1 MASKSPHQ
9 KLPFSPA
16 LAFIILNLLFI
27 YGYIFFLLLNYDL
40 SWMAFEKL
48 NTHLWILE
56 NGKNWHLADL
66 AKFLNT
72 KVIEIDPNRISRPIS
87 NFVEVLDAKF
97 RANLWDYITPHPTMS
112 LQWPFLFIGLPI
124 FLYKVFRNLN
134 CQPVI
139 ALAGTSLYLTS
150 TGFLSPIVQYSH
162 PAKNLVNFFVI
173 LSLATVTKLYRT
185 NKPKSIS
192 IKDTEHFW
200 QILIAT
206 MIWTLAAFL
215 SDETGL
221 FLFIALGA
229 ILYPFLSKFREKSVL
244 LGFYLLLPI
253 IYWLMVR
260 IVLPWAHLIIEHK
273 TVDLT
278 HYRDIP
284 HFSSLFAPNWHDLG
298 INAYLLFSA
307 NPGLKWHFSPL
318 LGHPFLI
325 FLQSAYTLAFM
336 FIAVLLAL
344 TAYRSGKLSSRLKQ
358 ILIGFSLLILYIFFH
373 TFQLS
378 HNVRI
383 WTVFWYGCLFS
394 LIYYITLTLALQFL
408 WEEFR
413 GKIFKRLLPVIVI
426 IFTAQGLMTSTYLI
440 RIFKYQSYEPGRFYY
455 PAIFSG
461 EILPYQYF
469 DLSKSMQKSRCVY
482 AYTLLYWN
490 KVKHKGLDTAP
501 IENEIQSCSSIVKS
515 DPNFV
520 VNLAYFMI
528 EGAFE
533 FPAGHSFL
541 NQPDYVAAQVRQA
554 GESP

>member
-1 MASKSPHQ
+1 MALKSPRQ
-9 KLPFSPA
+9 NLPITPA
-16 LAFIILNLLFI
+16 LVLILLNLLFI
-27 YGYIFFLLLNYDL
+27 FGYIFIVLLNYDL

-56 NGKNWHLADL
+56 NGKYWHLQDF

-139 ALAGTSLYLTS
+139 ALAGTGLYLTS

-162 PAKNLVNFFVI
+162 PAKNLVNFFVV
-173 LSLATVTKLYRT
+173 LSLATATEFYR
-185 NKPKSIS
+185 KDIPKNIS
-192 IKDTEHFW
+192 YKHVDHFW
-200 QILIAT
+200 LILNLT
-206 MIWTLAAFL
+206 TFWTLAAFL

-221 FLFIALGA
+221 FLFFALGA
-229 ILYPFLSKFREKSVL
+229 ILYPFFTKLKEKGVL
-244 LGFYLLLPI
+244 VAFYLRLPI
-253 IYWLMVR
+253 IYWL
-260 IVLPWAHLIIEHK
+260 IIGLLLPRVHFLFDHR
-273 TVDLT
+273 TVNLS

-284 HFSSLFAPNWHDLG
+284 HLSSLFCPNWHDLAT
-298 INAYLLFSA
+298 NAYLLFSVH
-307 NPGLKWHFSPL
+307 PGLKWYFSPFW
-318 LGHPFLI
+318 GHPFLI
-325 FLQSAYTLAFM
+325 FLQSAYTLAFL
-336 FIAVLLAL
+336 FTAGLLAY

-358 ILIGFSLLILYIFFH
+358 VLTAFSLLILFIFFH

-394 LIYYITLTLALQFL
+394 LIYYITLALAFQFL
-408 WEEFR
+408 WEEYR
-413 GKIFKRLLPVIVI
+413 GKIFKRLLPLIVI
-426 IFTAQGLMTSTYLI
+426 IFTAHGLMTTTYLT
-440 RIFKYQSYEPGRFYY
+440 RIFKYQSYEPGKFYY
-455 PAIFSG
+455 PSIFSG
-461 EILPYQYF
+461 EITPYPYL
-469 DLSKSMQKSRCVY
+469 DLSKSMRESRCLY
-482 AYTLLYWN
+482 IFTLLYWDR
-490 KVKHKGLDTAP
+490 VKHKNAKPASLP
-501 IENEIQSCSSIVKS
+501 NEIQSCSFLINS
-515 DPNFV
+515 DPNFE

-533 FPAGHSFL
+533 FPMGHSFL
-541 NQPDYVAAQVRQA
+541 DQPDYVASVTRQA
-554 GESP
+554 GEAP